1 MELMEPH
8 KLLEHDETLTTYSSE
23 STSNSVFGATKRLVL
38 EIKNSR
44 YIIWRLFVRD
54 YRAQFRQ
61 KIFGYLWAILTPLFV
76 VSSYLVLYAIG
87 VLNPGVGT
95 LPYTIFLLLGSS
107 IWSCMTSAIVD
118 ISSSLQLQADL
129 ILKTNIPKISIVIS
143 SLVSTM
149 YGMLINMFIVFVVF
163 VIFGF
168 KPSFW
173 FAAYPLLVLPML
185 MVGAAIGTV
194 LSVIGQIAKDL
205 LPLVLQFLTFVMYLT
220 PVVYEQQKDASGV
233 LQKIV
238 QLNPLNSL
246 VNFPRKLIT
255 EGNVVGFDSYLL
267 STAIAL
273 GVLILA
279 IQVFYLLESLVA
291 ERL

>member
-1 MELMEPH
+1 
-8 KLLEHDETLTTYSSE
+8 
-23 STSNSVFGATKRLVL
+23 
-38 EIKNSR
+38 
-44 YIIWRLFVRD
+44 
-54 YRAQFRQ
+54 
-61 KIFGYLWAILTPLFV
+61 
-76 VSSYLVLYAIG
+76 
-87 VLNPGVGT
+87 
-95 LPYTIFLLLGSS
+95 
-107 IWSCMTSAIVD
+107 MTSAIVD

-143 SLVSTM
+143 SLVSTL
-149 YGMLINMFIVFVVF
+149 YGMLINMFIVFIVF

-185 MVGAAIGTV
+185 MVGAAIGTI

-233 LQKIV
+233 LQRIV

-255 EGNVVGFDSYLL
+255 EGNAVGFDSYLL
-267 STAIAL
+267 STAIAF
-273 GVLILA
+273 GILILA

>member
-1 MELMEPH
+1 MECL
-8 KLLEHDETLTTYSSE
+8 KLQEHDESLTTYSSE
-23 STSNSVFGATKRLVL
+23 NTSNSVFGAIKRLVF
-38 EIKNSR
+38 ETKKSR

-54 YRAQFRQ
+54 YRTQFKQ

-76 VSSYLVLYAIG
+76 VSSYLVLYAIR
-87 VLNPGVGT
+87 VLDPGVGAI
-95 LPYTIFLLLGSS
+95 PYTIFLLLGSS

-143 SLVSTM
+143 SLVSTL
-149 YGMLINMFIVFVVF
+149 YGMFINMFIVFIVF

-173 FAAYPLLVLPML
+173 FVAYPLLVLPML
-185 MVGAAIGTV
+185 MVGAAIGTI
-194 LSVIGQIAKDL
+194 LSVIGQIAKDM

-220 PVVYEQQKDASGV
+220 PVVYEQQKDASGI
-233 LQKIV
+233 LQRIV

-267 STAIAL
+267 SMAIVFV
-273 GVLILA
+273 VLILA

>member
-1 MELMEPH
+1 MECL
-8 KLLEHDETLTTYSSE
+8 KLQEHDETLTTYSSE
-23 STSNSVFGATKRLVL
+23 NTSNSVFGAIKRLVF
-38 EIKNSR
+38 EAKKSR

-54 YRAQFRQ
+54 YRTQFKQ

-76 VSSYLVLYAIG
+76 VSSYLVLHAIG
-87 VLNPGVGT
+87 VLDPGVGAI
-95 LPYTIFLLLGSS
+95 PYTIFLLLGSS

-143 SLVSTM
+143 SLVSTL
-149 YGMLINMFIVFVVF
+149 YGMFINMFIVFIVF

-173 FAAYPLLVLPML
+173 FVAYPLLVLPML
-185 MVGAAIGTV
+185 MVGAAIGTI
-194 LSVIGQIAKDL
+194 LSVIGQIAKDM

-220 PVVYEQQKDASGV
+220 PVVYEQQKDASGI
-233 LQKIV
+233 LQRIV

-267 STAIAL
+267 SMAIVFV
-273 GVLILA
+273 VLVLA